1 MTDYTFTQKFAEVQ
15 SEITAPKKRNSGVP
29 YASRSAEQI
38 LESAKPSLLKHGLIC
53 TIDSTVLEVAGR
65 LFIESVAYVTDGNT
79 TVTGKAQAELMSPTL
94 NSRGVPTNNES
105 QLSGAS
111 GSYADK
117 YALQKLFAIG
127 NGDDADDAKYQP
139 TEQYQGKSYN
149 SSKLASEKQVGL
161 INSKKKELKIVS
173 ASQYL
178 ELSNWYKTQFGTKPT
193 SELTSQEAS
202 TLIERLLN
210 PVSNSEPDY
219 SNYSDAPFDD
229 MGAEQF
235 GD

>member
-1 MTDYTFTQKFAEVQ
+1 MSELTFTQKFAEVQ
-15 SEITAPKKRNSGVP
+15 SEITAPKKKNSGVP

-139 TEQYQGKSYN
+139 TETYQAKTYN
-149 SSKLASEKQVGL
+149 NDKLISEKQVKL
-161 INSKKKELKIVS
+161 INFKLDELKKSSIT
-173 ASQYL
+173 AFDAYK
-178 ELSNWYKTQFGTKPT
+178 EWYKTNCSNKKVEALTM
-193 SELTSQEAS
+193 SEAKLA
-202 TLIERLLN
+202 IDRLLDQHI
-210 PVSNSEPDY
+210 EPDGL
-219 SNYSDAPFDD
+219 SQYSDEIF
-229 MGAEQF
+229 
-235 GD
+235 

>member
-139 TEQYQGKSYN
+139 TETYQAKTYN
-149 SSKLASEKQVGL
+149 SDKLVSEKQVKL
-161 INSKKKELKIVS
+161 INFKLDELKKSSIT
-173 ASQYL
+173 AFDAYK
-178 ELSNWYKTQFGTKPT
+178 EWYKTNCGNKKVEALTM
-193 SELTSQEAS
+193 SEAKLA
-202 TLIERLLN
+202 IDRLLDQHI
-210 PVSNSEPDY
+210 EPDKDDL
-219 SNYSDAPFDD
+219 SQYSDEIF
-229 MGAEQF
+229 
-235 GD
+235 

>member
-1 MTDYTFTQKFAEVQ
+1 MSEYTFTQKFAEVQ
-15 SEITAPKKRNSGVP
+15 SEITAPKKKNSGVP

-65 LFIESVAYVTDGNT
+65 LFIESVAYVTDGTT

-139 TEQYQGKSYN
+139 TETYQAKTYN
-149 SSKLASEKQVGL
+149 SDKLVSEKQVKL
-161 INSKKKELKIVS
+161 INFKLDELKKSSIT
-173 ASQYL
+173 AFDAYK
-178 ELSNWYKTQFGTKPT
+178 EWYKTNCGNKKVEALTM
-193 SELTSQEAS
+193 SEAKLAIDQTVRS
-202 TLIERLLN
+202 T
-210 PVSNSEPDY
+210 Y
-219 SNYSDAPFDD
+219 
-229 MGAEQF
+229 
-235 GD
+235 

>member
-15 SEITAPKKRNSGVP
+15 SEITAPKKKNSGVP

-65 LFIESVAYVTDGNT
+65 LFIESVAYVTDGTT

-139 TEQYQGKSYN
+139 TETYQAKTYN
-149 SSKLASEKQVGL
+149 NDKLVSDKQVKL
-161 INSKKKELKIVS
+161 INFKLDELKKSSIT
-173 ASQYL
+173 AFDAYK
-178 ELSNWYKTQFGTKPT
+178 EWYKTNCGNKKVEALTM
-193 SELTSQEAS
+193 SEAKLA
-202 TLIERLLN
+202 IDKLLDQHI
-210 PVSNSEPDY
+210 EPDDL
-219 SNYSDAPFDD
+219 SQYSDEIF
-229 MGAEQF
+229 
-235 GD
+235 

>member
-15 SEITAPKKRNSGVP
+15 SEITAPKKQNSGVP

-139 TEQYQGKSYN
+139 TETYQAKTYN
-149 SSKLASEKQVGL
+149 SDKLVSDKQVKL
-161 INSKKKELKIVS
+161 INFKLDELKKSSIT
-173 ASQYL
+173 AFDAYK
-178 ELSNWYKTQFGTKPT
+178 EWYKTNCGNKKVEALTM
-193 SELTSQEAS
+193 SEAKLA
-202 TLIERLLN
+202 IDRLLDQHI
-210 PVSNSEPDY
+210 EPDKDDL
-219 SNYSDAPFDD
+219 SQYSDEIF
-229 MGAEQF
+229 
-235 GD
+235 

>member
-15 SEITAPKKRNSGVP
+15 SEITAPKKKNSGVP

-65 LFIESVAYVTDGNT
+65 LFIESVAYVTDGTT

-139 TEQYQGKSYN
+139 TETYQAKTYN
-149 SSKLASEKQVGL
+149 NDKLVSDKQVKL
-161 INSKKKELKIVS
+161 INFKLDELKKSSIT
-173 ASQYL
+173 AFDAYK
-178 ELSNWYKTQFGTKPT
+178 EWYKTNCGNKKVEALTM
-193 SELTSQEAS
+193 SEAKLA
-202 TLIERLLN
+202 IDRLLDQHI
-210 PVSNSEPDY
+210 EPDDL
-219 SNYSDAPFDD
+219 SQYSDEIF
-229 MGAEQF
+229 
-235 GD
+235 

>member
-139 TEQYQGKSYN
+139 TETYQAKTYN
-149 SSKLASEKQVGL
+149 NDKLVSDKQVKL
-161 INSKKKELKIVS
+161 INFKLDELKKSSIT
-173 ASQYL
+173 AFDAYK
-178 ELSNWYKTQFGTKPT
+178 EWYKTNCGNKKVEALTM
-193 SELTSQEAS
+193 SEAKLA
-202 TLIERLLN
+202 IDRLLDQHI
-210 PVSNSEPDY
+210 EPDKDDL
-219 SNYSDAPFDD
+219 SQYSDEIF
-229 MGAEQF
+229 
-235 GD
+235 

>member
-15 SEITAPKKRNSGVP
+15 SEITAPKKQNSGVP

-65 LFIESVAYVTDGNT
+65 LFIESVAYVTDGTT

-139 TEQYQGKSYN
+139 TETYQAKTYN
-149 SSKLASEKQVGL
+149 NDKLISEKQVKL
-161 INSKKKELKIVS
+161 INFKLDELKKSSVT
-173 ASQYL
+173 AFDAYK
-178 ELSNWYKTQFGTKPT
+178 EWYKTNCSNKKVEALTM
-193 SELTSQEAS
+193 SEAKLA
-202 TLIERLLN
+202 IDRLLDQHI
-210 PVSNSEPDY
+210 EPDDL
-219 SNYSDAPFDD
+219 SQYSDEIF
-229 MGAEQF
+229 
-235 GD
+235 

>member
-1 MTDYTFTQKFAEVQ
+1 MSELTFTQKFAEVQ
-15 SEITAPKKRNSGVP
+15 SEITAPKKKNSGVP

-65 LFIESVAYVTDGNT
+65 LFIESVAYVTDGTT

-139 TEQYQGKSYN
+139 TETYQAKTYN
-149 SSKLASEKQVGL
+149 NDKLVSEKQVKL
-161 INSKKKELKIVS
+161 INFKLDELKKSSVT
-173 ASQYL
+173 AFDAYK
-178 ELSNWYKTQFGTKPT
+178 EWYKTNCSNKKVEALTM
-193 SELTSQEAS
+193 SEAKLA
-202 TLIERLLN
+202 IDKLLDQHI
-210 PVSNSEPDY
+210 EPDDL
-219 SNYSDAPFDD
+219 SQYSDEIF
-229 MGAEQF
+229 
-235 GD
+235 

>member
-15 SEITAPKKRNSGVP
+15 SEITAPKKKNSGVP

-65 LFIESVAYVTDGNT
+65 LFIESVAYVTDGTT

-139 TEQYQGKSYN
+139 TETYQAKTYN
-149 SSKLASEKQVGL
+149 SDKLVSDKQVKL
-161 INSKKKELKIVS
+161 INFKLDELKKSSIT
-173 ASQYL
+173 AFDAYK
-178 ELSNWYKTQFGTKPT
+178 EWYKTNCGNKKVEALTM
-193 SELTSQEAS
+193 SEAKLA
-202 TLIERLLN
+202 IDRLLDQHI
-210 PVSNSEPDY
+210 EPDDL
-219 SNYSDAPFDD
+219 SQYSDEIF
-229 MGAEQF
+229 
-235 GD
+235 

>member
-1 MTDYTFTQKFAEVQ
+1 MSELTFTQKFAEVQ
-15 SEITAPKKRNSGVP
+15 SEITAPKKKNSGVP

-65 LFIESVAYVTDGNT
+65 LFIESVAYVTDGTT

-139 TEQYQGKSYN
+139 TETYQAKTYN
-149 SSKLASEKQVGL
+149 NDKLISEKQVKL
-161 INSKKKELKIVS
+161 INFKLDELKKSSVT
-173 ASQYL
+173 AFDAYK
-178 ELSNWYKTQFGTKPT
+178 EWYKTNCSNKKVEALTM
-193 SELTSQEAS
+193 SEAKLA
-202 TLIERLLN
+202 IDRLLDQHI
-210 PVSNSEPDY
+210 EPDDL
-219 SNYSDAPFDD
+219 SQYSDEIF
-229 MGAEQF
+229 
-235 GD
+235 

>member
-139 TEQYQGKSYN
+139 TETYQAKTYN
-149 SSKLASEKQVGL
+149 SDKLVSDKQVKL
-161 INSKKKELKIVS
+161 INFKLDELKKSSIT
-173 ASQYL
+173 AFDAYK
-178 ELSNWYKTQFGTKPT
+178 EWYKTNCGNKKVEALTM
-193 SELTSQEAS
+193 SEAKLA
-202 TLIERLLN
+202 IDRLLDQHI
-210 PVSNSEPDY
+210 EPDKDDL
-219 SNYSDAPFDD
+219 SQYSDEIF
-229 MGAEQF
+229 
-235 GD
+235 

>member
-15 SEITAPKKRNSGVP
+15 SEITAPKKKNSGVP

-38 LESAKPSLLKHGLIC
+38 LESAKPSLLKHGVIC

-65 LFIESVAYVTDGNT
+65 LFIESVAYVTDGTT

-139 TEQYQGKSYN
+139 TETYQAKTYN
-149 SSKLASEKQVGL
+149 NDKLISEKQVKL
-161 INSKKKELKIVS
+161 INFKLDELKKSSVT
-173 ASQYL
+173 AFDAYK
-178 ELSNWYKTQFGTKPT
+178 EWYKTNCGNKKVEALTM
-193 SELTSQEAS
+193 SEAKLA
-202 TLIERLLN
+202 IDKLLDQHI
-210 PVSNSEPDY
+210 EPDDL
-219 SNYSDAPFDD
+219 SQYSDEIF
-229 MGAEQF
+229 
-235 GD
+235 

>member
-139 TEQYQGKSYN
+139 TETYQAKTYN
-149 SSKLASEKQVGL
+149 SDKLVSDKQVKL
-161 INSKKKELKIVS
+161 INFKLDELKKSSIT
-173 ASQYL
+173 AFDAYK
-178 ELSNWYKTQFGTKPT
+178 EWYKTNCGNKKVEALTM
-193 SELTSQEAS
+193 SEAKLA
-202 TLIERLLN
+202 IDKLLDQHI
-210 PVSNSEPDY
+210 EPDDL
-219 SNYSDAPFDD
+219 SQYSDEIF
-229 MGAEQF
+229 
-235 GD
+235 